1 MTTETNPTH
10 AAMTDQEAAAKAR
23 RIIAD
28 FATSYRDDS
37 LPSVPTIG
45 DAPPVLQP
53 DKRIVPAWAA
63 GIAVASIGVGAGTT
77 GIGCA
82 AWLILKGLAAVT
94 LDSVLMVTLPIAA
107 LAMLVTAI
115 GAAINRARPT
125 VTTNVYKGT
134 VHQKNIH
141 SRTTGVWAKTSNRP

>member
-1 MTTETNPTH
+1 MTTETNPTR
-10 AAMTDQEAAAKAR
+10 AAMTDEEAAAAAR

-37 LPSVPTIG
+37 PLPAYG
-45 DAPPVLQP
+45 DTPPVLQP
-53 DKRIVPAWAA
+53 DKRVVPAWAA

-82 AWLILKGLAAVT
+82 AWLVLKGLAAVT

-115 GAAINRARPT
+115 GAAVSRARSA
-125 VTTNVYKGT
+125 VTTHVYKGT

-141 SRTTGVWAKTSNRP
+141 SHTRGVWVKNTNQQ